1 MQNRWIDESTLRFDI
16 MAALALLCAA
26 GIGSGCGTG
35 KTENPS
41 QSGGASG
48 TGGSS
53 GAGGA
58 SSASSTGGASGT
70 GGLATGGASPT
81 GGLATGGVNATGGAA
96 TGGASATGGS
106 ATGGASKTG
115 GSATGGVS
123 ATGGSATGGASATGG
138 SATGGASATG
148 GSATGG
154 ASKTGGA
161 ASGGVGAGGSQTGGS
176 ATGGSTGG
184 AAGTSAQG
192 GTTSNGGSTGAT
204 GGSAACAS
212 RVLSLSANATGSA
225 ADTAYAHVEVD
236 MKTDLPVEN
245 SARTI
250 EFWALIKTADWV
262 GEHNELYYYGSAGT
276 AMAFGLDFGTNP
288 VTGSTTNHATLNPFT
303 NGGFTSDSTVDL
315 GINSSTSQQW
325 VHIAM
330 TWDQTVLVTYVNGLP
345 KITIAATGG
354 VTALATVQSVL
365 YIGCNPTNKNC
376 FNGEFA
382 EFRVWNVAR
391 SAAEILANYNKPL
404 AGNETD
410 LVGYWKFDDATG
422 ATAAA
427 DSVTSATHVAHPGT
441 LTAATAAQDPTFIA
455 PTTPLPLVCP

>member
-1 MQNRWIDESTLRFDI
+1 MHNGFIERSTLRFDI

-26 GIGSGCGTG
+26 GVVPGCTSGNTQ
-35 KTENPS
+35 TPT
-41 QSGGASG
+41 QSGGAPG

-53 GAGGA
+53 SAGGT
-58 SSASSTGGASGT
+58 SATPSTGGASGS
-70 GGLATGGASPT
+70 GGLATGGAS
-81 GGLATGGVNATGGAA
+81 AAGGAA
-96 TGGASATGGS
+96 TGGSAAGGASKTGGSASGGASATGGS
-106 ATGGASKTG
+106 ASGGA
-115 GSATGGVS
+115 ATGGL
-123 ATGGSATGGASATGG
+123 AA
-138 SATGGASATG
+138 
-148 GSATGG
+148 GG

-161 ASGGVGAGGSQTGGS
+161 ASGGVGAGGSVTGGS
-176 ATGGSTGG
+176 VVGG
-184 AAGTSAQG
+184 AGGNTSGAGGTSAQG
-192 GTTSNGGSTGAT
+192 GATSSGGSTGAT

-225 ADTAYAHVEVD
+225 ADPAYAHVEVD
-236 MKTDLPVEN
+236 MKTDLPVGN

-330 TWDQTVLVTYVNGLP
+330 TWDQTVLVTYINGLP

-382 EFRVWNVAR
+382 EFSVWNVAR

-404 AGNETD
+404 AGNETG
-410 LVGYWKFDDATG
+410 LVGYWKFDDAAG
-422 ATAAA
+422 ATTAA
-427 DSVTSATHVAHPGT
+427 DSVTAAGHPGT
-441 LTAATAAQDPTFIA
+441 LTADTTAHNPTFVP